1 MVLNSV
7 ISLILLT
14 CIQPPYNAWLNV
26 KLQLLRIIELGG
38 VTLTVNAYILPLIE
52 LGGVELGGVTLAVH
66 AYILPPCCVT

>member
-1 MVLNSV
+1 M
-7 ISLILLT
+7 
-14 CIQPPYNAWLNV
+14 

-52 LGGVELGGVTLAVH
+52 LGGVELGGVTLAVN